1 MQYSLSNSETVNFCW
16 GTDMFLIFYFL
27 GADPAILLVESSSTG
42 VYIKNDKQIM
52 D

>member
-1 MQYSLSNSETVNFCW
+1 
-16 GTDMFLIFYFL
+16 MFLIFYFL